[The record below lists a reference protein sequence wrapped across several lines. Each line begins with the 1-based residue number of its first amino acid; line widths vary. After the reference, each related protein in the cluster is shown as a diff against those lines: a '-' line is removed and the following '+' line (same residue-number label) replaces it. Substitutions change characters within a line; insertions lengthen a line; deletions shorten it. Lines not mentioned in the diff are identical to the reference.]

1 MDLQNKPIK
10 NKSCKS
16 SIEYRTPNPLQYE
29 ITEGLQPGEFVIITG
44 YDTFGDAE
52 ELILK

>member
-1 MDLQNKPIK
+1 M
-10 NKSCKS
+10 KSLKV
-16 SIEYRTPNPLQYE
+16 
-29 ITEGLQPGEFVIITG
+29 LQPGEFVIITG